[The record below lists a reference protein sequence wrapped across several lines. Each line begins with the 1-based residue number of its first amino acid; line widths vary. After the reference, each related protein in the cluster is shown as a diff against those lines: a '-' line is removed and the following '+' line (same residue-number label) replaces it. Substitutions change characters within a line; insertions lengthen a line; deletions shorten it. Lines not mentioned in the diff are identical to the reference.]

1 MKQTEQIFSTL
12 TFVYI
17 LPFWWY
23 IASVRYLQQ
32 QEKSSINKTNLWRK
46 KMDSFVSNQAP
57 IIGANTTVTQQ
68 AATAPA
74 MATAQQTPALGNIAT
89 DENALRFKEKAEAQ
103 TSKVI
108 SAIAGMK
115 KLTNKKYY
123 TYSAEQVNE
132 MMSAIQSAMDE
143 VKKEFL
149 TDTTEK
155 KKVFTFSS

>member
-1 MKQTEQIFSTL
+1 MDNLI
-12 TFVYI
+12 
-17 LPFWWY
+17 
-23 IASVRYLQQ
+23 
-32 QEKSSINKTNLWRK
+32 TNP
-46 KMDSFVSNQAP
+46 QAP
-57 IIGANTTVTQQ
+57 IIGAQTQVTQQ

-74 MATAQQTPALGNIAT
+74 MSTAQHTPALDNITT

-115 KLTNKKYY
+115 KLSNKKYY

>member
-1 MKQTEQIFSTL
+1 MDNLI
-12 TFVYI
+12 
-17 LPFWWY
+17 
-23 IASVRYLQQ
+23 
-32 QEKSSINKTNLWRK
+32 TNP
-46 KMDSFVSNQAP
+46 QAP
-57 IIGANTTVTQQ
+57 IIGAQTQVTQQ
-68 AATAPA
+68 AATVPA

>member
-57 IIGANTTVTQQ
+57 IIGAQTQVTQQ
-68 AATAPA
+68 AATAPI
-74 MATAQQTPALGNIAT
+74 MATAQQTPALDNITT

-108 SAIAGMK
+108 SAIEGMK
-115 KLTNKKYY
+115 KLSNKKYY
-123 TYSAEQVNE
+123 SYTTAQVNE
-132 MMSAIQSAMDE
+132 MMSAIQSALDE
-143 VKKEFL
+143 LKKEFL

>member
-1 MKQTEQIFSTL
+1 ME
-12 TFVYI
+12 
-17 LPFWWY
+17 
-23 IASVRYLQQ
+23 
-32 QEKSSINKTNLWRK
+32 
-46 KMDSFVSNQAP
+46 SFVSNQAP
-57 IIGANTTVTQQ
+57 IIGAQIQVTQQ
-68 AATAPA
+68 TATAPA
-74 MATAQQTPALGNIAT
+74 MATAQHTPELGDITT

-108 SAIAGMK
+108 SAIESMK

-132 MMSAIQSAMDE
+132 MMSAIQSELDE
-143 VKKEFL
+143 LKKEFL

>member
-1 MKQTEQIFSTL
+1 ME
-12 TFVYI
+12 
-17 LPFWWY
+17 
-23 IASVRYLQQ
+23 
-32 QEKSSINKTNLWRK
+32 ENKMN
-46 KMDSFVSNQAP
+46 SFVSNQAP
-57 IIGANTTVTQQ
+57 IIGANTTATQQ
-68 AATAPA
+68 TATATA
-74 MATAQQTPALGNIAT
+74 MATAPIMATAQHTPAIDNITT

-108 SAIAGMK
+108 SAIEGMK

-123 TYSAEQVNE
+123 TYSAAQVNE

>member
-1 MKQTEQIFSTL
+1 ME
-12 TFVYI
+12 
-17 LPFWWY
+17 
-23 IASVRYLQQ
+23 
-32 QEKSSINKTNLWRK
+32 ENK
-46 KMDSFVSNQAP
+46 MESFVNNQAP
-57 IIGANTTVTQQ
+57 IIGAQTQVTQQ

-74 MATAQQTPALGNIAT
+74 MATAQHTPALDNITT
-89 DENALRFKEKAEAQ
+89 DENALRFIDRAEAQ

-115 KLTNKKYY
+115 KLSNKKYY

-132 MMSAIQSAMDE
+132 MIGAIQSALDE
-143 VKKEFL
+143 LKKEFL